1 MLCCANMASLAH
13 PLDITTVEVE
23 WLRELL
29 MDLTLVEKLIPVI
42 LMNYDNQTVIVKVS
56 SSKENMKSSK
66 HVKKTVGVY
75 QELRN
80 SRVIV
85 VDYINIAKIWQI
97 RLQKVYLET

>member
-1 MLCCANMASLAH
+1 MASLAH
-13 PLDITTVEVE
+13 PLDITIVEVE

-42 LMNYDNQTVIVKVS
+42 LMNYDNQIVIVKVS

-85 VDYINIAKIWQI
+85 VDFINIAKIWQI

>member
-1 MLCCANMASLAH
+1 MASLAH

-42 LMNYDNQTVIVKVS
+42 LMNYDNQIVIVKVS

>member
-1 MLCCANMASLAH
+1 MASLAH

-42 LMNYDNQTVIVKVS
+42 LMNYDNQIVIVKVS

-85 VDYINIAKIWQI
+85 VDFINIAKIWQI

>member
-1 MLCCANMASLAH
+1 MASLAH

-42 LMNYDNQTVIVKVS
+42 LMNYDNQTVIVKAS
-56 SSKENMKSSK
+56 SSKENMKSST